1 MLEKFQN
8 KGINDIHLYI
18 SHFFDHFIML
28 IFAKTAYDAGI
39 YFKTSYEDIIG
50 YGVLGFVLF
59 GAVSPLSARLADCYS
74 RSLLMV
80 IFHFGIGFSALIA
93 SFSQSLGQLMIA
105 LGFLGAFASIYHP
118 VGIALLLK
126 NPNKVG
132 LRLGINGVFGNM
144 GVAAAPLVAGA
155 LLVFGDWRTGFW
167 VSGLLCLIYGVIFAR
182 SLVETELTE
191 YLDVHNKSKLGFLE
205 GWQRALFALA
215 MCAAAGGF
223 IFGAMTFLVPR
234 YFEIYMSDL
243 STSVLLTGLL
253 ASVVYAIAS
262 FSQVA
267 IGWLIDR
274 VSPKSVLI
282 VMSIGQMI
290 FIYVSS
296 LLTDLSLFIA
306 MILAMCFVFGQ
317 VPITDAILARY
328 VPDMWR
334 SRILSI
340 KFLINL
346 SVGAAVLPFCGLF
359 LKLGFDMTDLFALT
373 STAAIFLGLAA
384 FILPKQTNIN
394 RA

>member
-8 KGINDIHLYI
+8 KSIKDIHLYI

-28 IFAKTAYDAGI
+28 IFAKTAYDAAI
-39 YFKTSYEDIIG
+39 YFNTSYEDVIG
-50 YGVLGFVLF
+50 YGALGFVLF
-59 GAVSPLSARLADCYS
+59 GAVSPISARLSEYYS

-80 IFHFGIGFSALIA
+80 VFHFGIGFSALIA
-93 SFSQSLGQLMIA
+93 SFSQSLWQLMIA

-155 LLVFGDWRTGFW
+155 LLLFGDWRTGFW
-167 VSGLLCLIYGVIFAR
+167 VSGFLCLIYGVIFAL
-182 SLVETELTE
+182 SLVEKEPKE
-191 YLDVHNKSKLGFLE
+191 YLGVYNEKKLGFLE
-205 GWQRALFALA
+205 GWQRALFSLA
-215 MCAAAGGF
+215 MCATAGGF

-234 YFEIYMSDL
+234 YFEIYMSNL
-243 STSVLLTGLL
+243 STSVMLTGLL

-282 VMSIGQMI
+282 AMSIGQI
-290 FIYVSS
+290 
-296 LLTDLSLFIA
+296 
-306 MILAMCFVFGQ
+306 
-317 VPITDAILARY
+317 
-328 VPDMWR
+328 
-334 SRILSI
+334 
-340 KFLINL
+340 
-346 SVGAAVLPFCGLF
+346 
-359 LKLGFDMTDLFALT
+359 
-373 STAAIFLGLAA
+373 
-384 FILPKQTNIN
+384 
-394 RA
+394 